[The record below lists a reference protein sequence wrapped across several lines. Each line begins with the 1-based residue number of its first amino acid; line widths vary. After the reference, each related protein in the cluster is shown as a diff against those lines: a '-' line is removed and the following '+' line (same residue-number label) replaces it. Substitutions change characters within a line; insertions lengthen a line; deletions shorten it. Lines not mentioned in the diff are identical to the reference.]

1 MPPRSAVL
9 NIVKKIVVKL
19 FKLAYISDS
28 FSYGRST
35 IFDYSLASFPEK
47 SVIAGKPAFKLPVID
62 NSRIK
67 GILREELVLSD
78 RKYMI
83 YVSNASVEA
92 YECQLI
98 DEIRCLEQLRKK
110 LIEYRLLIKTHPI
123 ENPYKF
129 NGLKGAEIID
139 DPFLPVEAMY
149 SRNSIV
155 LSTYSSALINAKLA
169 GICAVSMSKLIK
181 TENKEADS
189 IMNSL
194 GIFCP
199 THWSELVKYVRE
211 FVVNNELTIDNQN
224 NEFVSV
230 LKNASNYE

>member
-1 MPPRSAVL
+1 
-9 NIVKKIVVKL
+9 
-19 FKLAYISDS
+19 
-28 FSYGRST
+28 
-35 IFDYSLASFPEK
+35 
-47 SVIAGKPAFKLPVID
+47 
-62 NSRIK
+62 
-67 GILREELVLSD
+67 
-78 RKYMI
+78 
-83 YVSNASVEA
+83 
-92 YECQLI
+92 
-98 DEIRCLEQLRKK
+98 
-110 LIEYRLLIKTHPI
+110 
-123 ENPYKF
+123 
-129 NGLKGAEIID
+129 
-139 DPFLPVEAMY
+139 MY